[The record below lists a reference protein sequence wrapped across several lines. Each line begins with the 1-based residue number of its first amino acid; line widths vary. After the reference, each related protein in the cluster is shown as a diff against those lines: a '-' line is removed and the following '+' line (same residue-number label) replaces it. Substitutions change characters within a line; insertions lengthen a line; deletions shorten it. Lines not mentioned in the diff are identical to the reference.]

1 MRHRIAIVLA
11 AMLFPAFA
19 FAQSPA
25 LLEQVKKEGEVVIYT
40 TTTVRDF
47 EFVIKAAKEKYPF
60 LRVQH
65 VYLSSSRQ
73 AARVMQEY
81 RAGKLQADVLGNSL
95 EALLYFKDQKVIGK
109 IESSEA
115 KGMLPVAVDPEG
127 YWLGTTTDLLVSAF
141 NTKDLPRQRAPKG
154 YDEYLQP
161 GFKGLMA
168 INSGVPYALTGM
180 MGLRGEEQGIAY
192 MKRLGQQNVR
202 PVEGFTHMINLLAAG
217 EYPLAIFTQV
227 SKAQAM
233 REKGA
238 PVDWLAGSPTFATLS
253 AIAVAANPPHP
264 AGARLLVDFYL
275 SAEGQKALVAAG
287 KIPLRRGVKSSSKA
301 IDDLLES
308 GNLHV
313 IKPEGDYSRYMKL
326 YREFVGGK

>member
-1 MRHRIAIVLA
+1 MKCIAAILLA
-11 AMLFPAFA
+11 AVLLPVFA

-25 LLEQVKKEGEVVIYT
+25 LLEQAKKEGEVVIYT

-47 EFVIKAAKEKYPF
+47 EFVVKAAKEKYPF

-65 VYLSSSRQ
+65 VYLSSARQ
-73 AARVMQEY
+73 AARVMQEH

-95 EALLYFKDQKVIGK
+95 EALLYFKEQKVVGK

-115 KGMLPVAVDPEG
+115 KNLLGVAVDPEG
-127 YWLGTTTDLLVSAF
+127 YWLGTTTDLLVTAF
-141 NTKDLPRQRAPKG
+141 NTKEMSRQKAPRS

-192 MKRLGQQNVR
+192 IKRLSQQNVR

-227 SKAQAM
+227 SKAEAM
-233 REKGA
+233 RERGA
-238 PVDWLAGSPTFATLS
+238 PVDWLSGSPTFATLS
-253 AIAVAANPPHP
+253 AIAVAGTPPHP
-264 AGARLLVDFYL
+264 AAARLLIDFYL
-275 SAEGQKALVAAG
+275 SEEGQKALVAAG
-287 KIPLRRGVKSSSKA
+287 KIPLRRGIKSPAKG

-308 GNLHV
+308 GKLHV
-313 IKPEGDYSRYMKL
+313 IKPEGDYQRYMKF
-326 YREFVGGK
+326 YNEFVRGK